1 ALTSAKQFGYPVL
14 VRSRFVSNLEELIP
28 LVNSALAQ
36 SSQLLICKSLKGW
49 KKVEYE
55 VVRDQYD
62 NCIMVCNR
70 ENIDPTAPLSDQ
82 SIVVVPSQTLSSDEF
97 NLLRSISIKVVRH
110 LGIVGQCNVQFAL
123 NPLSVEYYIIKVN
136 IRLTRSSALASRVTG
151 YPLGYITT
159 KLALGMSLIDLKNHI
174 TYETYSCFEP
184 TLDCIAI
191 KIPPWDL
198 KQFVQCS
205 HQIGMK
211 SIEVVAISRSF
222 EEAFQ
227 KCLRMVDENFSGFES
242 YERTITDDE
251 ISSVA
256 DVNLFILATAFHRGY
271 TIERLYQLTQIDRW
285 FLYKFQAI
293 IQFRVHRFN
302 SSIIQDRSL
311 LLEAKR
317 LGFSDKQISKYC
329 GTTELKVC
337 ESRKQFGMRPSVK
350 MIDTVFGQWSA
361 QTDYLYITYHG
372 NDDDIQSSSQQWTE
386 YPLFKDD

>member
-1 ALTSAKQFGYPVL
+1 RQAIRALKEEKIYTLLLNPNASTHENANDDLHKLMFLPTRIDNIQRMIKRFKLDGILLSFSGQTALDSGIKLHETDFLQSERCNALTSAKQFGYPVL
-14 VRSRFVSNLEELIP
+14 VRAASSFDVCRSRFVSNLEELIP

-205 HQIGMK
+205 HQIGSSMK

-242 YERTITDDE
+242 YERTITDD
-251 ISSVA
+251 V
-256 DVNLFILATAFHRGY
+256 IL
-271 TIERLYQLTQIDRW
+271 
-285 FLYKFQAI
+285 
-293 IQFRVHRFN
+293 
-302 SSIIQDRSL
+302 
-311 LLEAKR
+311 
-317 LGFSDKQISKYC
+317 SK
-329 GTTELKVC
+329 
-337 ESRKQFGMRPSVK
+337 
-350 MIDTVFGQWSA
+350 D
-361 QTDYLYITYHG
+361 
-372 NDDDIQSSSQQWTE
+372 
-386 YPLFKDD
+386 